1 MGKKILVT
9 GGSGLVGN
17 YLKHFLPNAIYIS
30 SKDFDLTKEIDV
42 ENMFSKYNP
51 EIVIHLAAKV
61 GGIMDNIKKPAEY
74 FTENILMNTLVL
86 EYSRK
91 FNVNRFIGVLSTC
104 IYPDVV
110 DVYPMKESDLH
121 LGPPTKT
128 NFSYGY
134 AKRSLAVQIDA
145 YNEQYKTNYQ
155 YLIPCNLYGVGD
167 KDDEKHSHFI
177 TALVKKI
184 FESNIKGKDNI
195 TLFGDGSPLR
205 QFMYAKD
212 FAEIIYKVI
221 TDDVF
226 ENLNVASHE
235 NFSIREMADIA
246 LVSCNSQHLTINWD
260 STKPNG
266 QFRKD
271 VSIDKL
277 RKQFPDFTPTSLSE
291 GIKIVYNSYY
301 DKISK

>member
-1 MGKKILVT
+1 
-9 GGSGLVGN
+9 
-17 YLKHFLPNAIYIS
+17 
-30 SKDFDLTKEIDV
+30 
-42 ENMFSKYNP
+42 
-51 EIVIHLAAKV
+51 
-61 GGIMDNIKKPAEY
+61 
-74 FTENILMNTLVL
+74 
-86 EYSRK
+86 
-91 FNVNRFIGVLSTC
+91 
-104 IYPDVV
+104 
-110 DVYPMKESDLH
+110 MKESDLH

-184 FESNIKGKDNI
+184 FEANAKDEENI

-221 TDDVF
+221 KDEVIENFNVAPT
-226 ENLNVASHE
+226 ENL
-235 NFSIREMADIA
+235 SIREMADIA

-271 VSIDKL
+271 VSVDKL
-277 RKQFPDFTPTSLSE
+277 RKHFPDLTLTSLSE